1 MLITKKHVI
10 SWFLLSLF
18 AFALVASGPAQAD
31 NSLVNSQEGLNK
43 IATVYGNSAQQDI
56 RVTVARIINVVLT
69 LLGVIFVVL
78 AILAG
83 FKYMTAAGSEEKTKE
98 AMDTL
103 RTALIGLI
111 IILMAWAITRYTI
124 QILNKTVSNAADYTN
139 YNPNF

>member
-18 AFALVASGPAQAD
+18 AFALVVSGPAQAD
-31 NSLVNSQEGLNK
+31 NSLVDSQEGLNK
-43 IATVYGNSAQQDI
+43 VATVYGNSAQQDI

-103 RTALIGLI
+103 RTAIIGLI